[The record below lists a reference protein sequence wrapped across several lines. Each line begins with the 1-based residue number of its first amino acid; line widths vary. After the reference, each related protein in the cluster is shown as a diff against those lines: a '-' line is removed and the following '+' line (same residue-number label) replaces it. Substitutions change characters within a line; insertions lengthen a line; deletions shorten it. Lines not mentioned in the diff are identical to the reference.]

1 MARSVYPV
9 KPILMI
15 DDEENILTGWS
26 MTLKARG
33 IDNLI
38 LCGDGRRV
46 MGIVKN
52 EEVELVLLDLSLPYL
67 SGKEILARLRNE
79 YPQVPVII
87 ITGTNDVSTAVEC
100 MKAGAFDYMVKAVE
114 ENRLVSGVT
123 RAIQLREL
131 ERENRSIKEHLLS
144 SELEQPDAFKK
155 IVTAD
160 VRMKSILLY
169 IEAVAKTSKPVL
181 ILGET
186 GVGKEL
192 IAESVHRISGRSGEY
207 VIANVSG
214 FDDTMFSDA
223 IFGHRKGAYTGAD
236 AHRKGLLE
244 QAAGGTIFLDEI
256 GDLSPF
262 SQVKLL
268 RLLETNEYY
277 PLGSDVPKR
286 CGARFVAAT
295 NRNLGDL
302 VSKGQFRRDLYYR
315 LSVHEVE
322 VPPLRSRRPDIAL
335 LTDRFLEQSAREL
348 KKETPGAPPE
358 LYTLLET
365 YHFPGNVREL
375 RSMVFNAVSHHRAG
389 LLSLETFRRSI
400 GRGREEG
407 TPPSGDGEGRV
418 AFSHRLPTLKEVSEL
433 LVDEALKRSKG
444 NQSIAAQFLGITQQ
458 ALSKRLAR
466 AGGK

>member
-1 MARSVYPV
+1 MTRSVYPD

-15 DDEENILTGWS
+15 DDEENILSGWS
-26 MTLKARG
+26 MTLNAHG

-38 LCGDGRRV
+38 LCDDSRRV
-46 MGIVKN
+46 MGIMKK

-67 SGKEILARLRNE
+67 SGQEILTSLRNE
-79 YPQVPVII
+79 YPQIPVII
-87 ITGTNDVSTAVEC
+87 ITGMNDVSTAVEC
-100 MKAGAFDYMVKAVE
+100 MKGGAFDYMVKAVE

-123 RAIQLREL
+123 RAIQVREL
-131 ERENRSIKEHLLS
+131 ERENRSIKDRLLS
-144 SELEQPDAFKK
+144 SELEQPDAFQK
-155 IVTAD
+155 IMTTD
-160 VRMKSILLY
+160 GKMKSILLY
-169 IEAVAKTSKPVL
+169 IEAVAKTTKPVL

-192 IAESVHRISGRSGEY
+192 IAESVHRISGRCGEY
-207 VIANVSG
+207 VVANVSG
-214 FDDTMFSDA
+214 FDDTMFSDT

-236 AHRKGLLE
+236 AQRKGLLE

-286 CGARFVAAT
+286 CSARFVAAT
-295 NRNLGDL
+295 NRNLRDL
-302 VSKGQFRRDLYYR
+302 VGKGQFRRDLYYR

-322 VPPLRSRRPDIAL
+322 VPPLRNRKRDIAL
-335 LTDRFLEQSAREL
+335 LADRFLEQSAQEL
-348 KKETPGAPPE
+348 KKETPSVPPE
-358 LYTLLET
+358 LYTLLEA

-375 RSMVFNAVSHHRAG
+375 RSMVFNAVSHHREG
-389 LLSLETFRRSI
+389 LLSLEIFRRSI
-400 GRGREEG
+400 GKGRGEG
-407 TPPSGDGEGRV
+407 ASCSGDGDGRV
-418 AFSHRLPTLKEVSEL
+418 TFSHRLPTLKEVNEL

-458 ALSKRLAR
+458 ALSKRLSR